1 MQGWALASSLRLLV
15 ALNEVVVCDI
25 VTIIRVLD
33 NLDLGNRPS
42 AVGASGTLATFFFEM
57 HEDLKSDTQ
66 NSKVS
71 VV

>member
-1 MQGWALASSLRLLV
+1 
-15 ALNEVVVCDI
+15 VVVCDI

-42 AVGASGTLATFFFEM
+42 AVGASATLATFFFEM

>member
-1 MQGWALASSLRLLV
+1 VIVW
-15 ALNEVVVCDI
+15 DI
-25 VTIIRVLD
+25 VTIIPVVD

-42 AVGASGTLATFFFEM
+42 AVGVSATLATFFFEM